1 LADQSITREVV
12 QKKKFDGG
20 SADVNMDKQT
30 RLFSSSS
37 ISVLLALP
45 WSKLILEI
53 KPQYLP

>member
-53 KPQYLP
+53 KP